1 MTSKKIGKRF
11 LTIVI
16 ASVITIS
23 LPFLVSIRASELSSI
38 NASVVSAVPTII
50 SVDNIR
56 QTVFINDSYMLP
68 KIVTATMS
76 DESTNSVVVKW
87 NSSKANT
94 SSAGAFNYFGTVV
107 GHNKKVN
114 FELTVI
120 PIKSIDNIIE
130 IVYLNDSYTLPT
142 TLIATMDDESTKSV
156 SVKWSSSKANTSKA
170 GESTYTGTVTG
181 YSKKVKLQLTVI
193 PIKSIENVSE
203 TVNLGDNYTL
213 PTILTATM
221 GDGSTKSVA
230 LKWSPS
236 QANTSNPGTST
247 YSGTVAGY
255 SNKVNLI
262 LRVNPIISINA
273 EVSATVN
280 VNDNYTLPKTV
291 TATMGDNDRSTKQVA
306 VTWSPSK
313 ATTTKAGVFN
323 YTGTVT
329 GYRDKIK
336 FVLNVNP
343 ITLINA
349 TVNINW
355 SYTLPSKVTAT
366 LSDGTTVR
374 DTSIVWDSSIVDTS
388 KLGTYTY
395 MGTLN
400 GYTNRVKL
408 ILKVEEGNTI
418 KSVKFKTIGKPTYSR
433 TYTLDS
439 ALSMSES
446 LAMDPSVNDII
457 LSELISKVVRLDLN
471 NVAGTTYNALY
482 IDKNADG
489 DYDKGTDHIVG
500 QFTITATG
508 NFRNTYINLV
518 DGIKVVSGDKG
529 IITFK
534 VYNADATKVRGYT
547 SVSVDF

>member
-1 MTSKKIGKRF
+1 MKMTSKKIGKRF

-107 GHNKKVN
+107 GYNKKVN

-255 SNKVNLI
+255 ESKVTLI

-273 EVSATVN
+273 EVSATVS
-280 VNDNYTLPKTV
+280 VNDN
-291 TATMGDNDRSTKQVA
+291 A
-306 VTWSPSK
+306 
-313 ATTTKAGVFN
+313 
-323 YTGTVT
+323 
-329 GYRDKIK
+329 
-336 FVLNVNP
+336 
-343 ITLINA
+343 
-349 TVNINW
+349 
-355 SYTLPSKVTAT
+355 
-366 LSDGTTVR
+366 
-374 DTSIVWDSSIVDTS
+374 
-388 KLGTYTY
+388 
-395 MGTLN
+395 
-400 GYTNRVKL
+400 
-408 ILKVEEGNTI
+408 
-418 KSVKFKTIGKPTYSR
+418 
-433 TYTLDS
+433 
-439 ALSMSES
+439 
-446 LAMDPSVNDII
+446 
-457 LSELISKVVRLDLN
+457 
-471 NVAGTTYNALY
+471 
-482 IDKNADG
+482 
-489 DYDKGTDHIVG
+489 H
-500 QFTITATG
+500 
-508 NFRNTYINLV
+508 
-518 DGIKVVSGDKG
+518 
-529 IITFK
+529 
-534 VYNADATKVRGYT
+534 
-547 SVSVDF
+547 